1 MAFEIKSPAFAD
13 GDGIPRQ
20 FTCEGA
26 DISPH
31 LTWMEAPAGTQSFVL
46 LCDDPDAPGGTWWH
60 WAAFDIPTDH
70 AGLPEAHP
78 TEPLVN
84 GIRQAVNDFGKSG
97 YGGPCPPP
105 GHGTHHYRFRLLA
118 LDVESLALRE
128 GAKCREIEAAARDHT
143 LAMAEL
149 IGTYAR

>member
-1 MAFEIKSPAFAD
+1 MAFEIQSPAFAD
-13 GDGIPRQ
+13 GDAIPRQ
-20 FTCEGA
+20 FTCEGE
-26 DISPH
+26 DTSPH
-31 LTWMEAPAGTQSFVL
+31 LTWSEAPAGTQSFVL

-78 TEPLVN
+78 TDPLVN
-84 GIRQAVNDFGKSG
+84 GIRQAVNDFGNSG

-118 LDVESLALRE
+118 IDVESLALPE
-128 GAKCREIEAAARDHT
+128 GVKCREVEAAAGDHT
-143 LAMAEL
+143 LATAEL
-149 IGTYAR
+149 VGTYAR